1 MSKNLLRRELR
12 KARLFMKQREL
23 IRASEINSRRFN
35 LHERVRAQAER
46 VIDAID
52 QNMGRYA

>member
-35 LHERVRAQAER
+35 LHERVRVQAER
-46 VIDAID
+46 VVKAID